1 MEKGQPP
8 PTPPQALCRSWGKH
22 PMGSWGPLVLKGAP
36 FPCTSA
42 RMGRPV
48 ISRSAEA
55 AGTCVISCPLSLG
68 TSCLVPSR
76 PAPRH
81 LLELGPAQLPP
92 LTCLAPCPRPHCL
105 SQPQA
110 RLWAPRPL
118 GRGAHGRL
126 STVQGQAVWLGSPT
140 YAWIQRHFAEERKLQ
155 VLAHDLRAPGRRR
168 EYLRLFL

>member
-118 GRGAHGRL
+118 GRGAHGWL
-126 STVQGQAVWLGSPT
+126 STVQGRGCVVRLTHLCVDPEALCRGEEASGSGT
-140 YAWIQRHFAEERKLQ
+140 
-155 VLAHDLRAPGRRR
+155 
-168 EYLRLFL
+168 